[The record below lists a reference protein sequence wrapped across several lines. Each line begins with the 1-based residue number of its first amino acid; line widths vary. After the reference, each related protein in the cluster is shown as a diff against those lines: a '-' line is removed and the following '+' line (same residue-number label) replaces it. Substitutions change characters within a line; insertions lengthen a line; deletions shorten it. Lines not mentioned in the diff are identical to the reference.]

1 MAEIAQRAAHGERP
15 LEQVATQDMERLDE
29 FRAVDDEASR
39 RVDVERD
46 VVRIV
51 SEAAEKGDIDGAWD
65 ALETYH
71 DDVVAD
77 EGTDPRIRER
87 LGRYCRYQ
95 ARRVMAL
102 NRQRSIAREREDRVE
117 RLGTDLRF
125 YVEAVEQGEMA
136 VETAEAGLRERLDAA
151 RPWLRS
157 GEAERISASFQ
168 QQLTVSRLRHGIV
181 ASSGAVEDEQALA
194 SLPEAEAA
202 ELRALAQ
209 RLSFDALVHH
219 VVALVEQ
226 DATGADGEVDYDAA
240 LEALE
245 PSSAL
250 RAQGVDDTCAQRA
263 ASRVRS
269 RRAAAERVA
278 LAQREAARVAAI
290 EQMMTAYEQGDCAT
304 AFAAVDDARGVFG
317 EEEYTTLLDVLEE
330 EQWTTYPGSMVRGVL
345 LCLRGEWRKSQM
357 LWCVG
362 TIYSADDARRIA
374 GVFALAQK
382 PWSVLLMRGVERVDA
397 AFGAD
402 ETGRKLADA
411 ATRDMLARLDV
422 CGAKAEAAFDALTPG
437 SPGYLVERIISA
449 YGGTAA

>member
-1 MAEIAQRAAHGERP
+1 
-15 LEQVATQDMERLDE
+15 
-29 FRAVDDEASR
+29 
-39 RVDVERD
+39 
-46 VVRIV
+46 
-51 SEAAEKGDIDGAWD
+51 
-65 ALETYH
+65 
-71 DDVVAD
+71 
-77 EGTDPRIRER
+77 
-87 LGRYCRYQ
+87 
-95 ARRVMAL
+95 
-102 NRQRSIAREREDRVE
+102 
-117 RLGTDLRF
+117 
-125 YVEAVEQGEMA
+125 
-136 VETAEAGLRERLDAA
+136 
-151 RPWLRS
+151 
-157 GEAERISASFQ
+157 
-168 QQLTVSRLRHGIV
+168 
-181 ASSGAVEDEQALA
+181 
-194 SLPEAEAA
+194 
-202 ELRALAQ
+202 
-209 RLSFDALVHH
+209 
-219 VVALVEQ
+219 
-226 DATGADGEVDYDAA
+226 
-240 LEALE
+240 
-245 PSSAL
+245 
-250 RAQGVDDTCAQRA
+250 
-263 ASRVRS
+263 
-269 RRAAAERVA
+269 VA